1 MTERPILFSAP
12 MVRAIRDDSKTQ
24 TRRIVKRQLPF
35 CQPHPGGGWIF
46 ADAKLASED
55 VARYAIGAD
64 GMLCPYGQ
72 PGDVKPTR
80 FRDAAPPTN
89 GWYWVRWT
97 DADQERLV
105 WLVRVPDEPQDDPPE
120 TEAHRWVWSKSP
132 EDDPE
137 SIVLDI
143 ADPMSI
149 EWRRPGDMLWV
160 RETWA
165 LLRGADS
172 KEAYRGIPES
182 KPTKKN
188 TVFGMVPVPIYAADG
203 QRPDVVEPHCE
214 AHRPMRWKPSIHMP
228 RWASRITLEVLG
240 VRVERLQDISEE
252 DARAEGAALE
262 DGQWTDED
270 GTLRSDYRTA
280 FRRLRISIN
289 GQDSWDA
296 NPWVWVVEFRRL
308 P

>member
-12 MVRAIRDDSKTQ
+12 MVRAIRNGSKTQ
-24 TRRIVKRQLPF
+24 TRRMVKP
-35 CQPHPGGGWIF
+35 QPNLMPHHDPVRPEPRNGGRWVFMTHTDRPSYSWATGH
-46 ADAKLASED
+46 
-55 VARYAIGAD
+55 VR
-64 GMLCPYGQ
+64 CPYGQ

-97 DADQERLV
+97 DADQERLA
-105 WLVRVPDEPQDDPPE
+105 WLVRVPDEPQDTPPD

-132 EDDPE
+132 KDDPE

-160 RETWA
+160 RETWDWRNWSWSEDCRVRIA
-165 LLRGADS
+165 
-172 KEAYRGIPES
+172 
-182 KPTKKN
+182 
-188 TVFGMVPVPIYAADG
+188 YAADG
-203 QRPDVVEPHCE
+203 EQADRTSPVGWRPTIYNYE
-214 AHRPMRWKPSIHMP
+214 RWRPSIHMP

-252 DARAEGAALE
+252 DARAEGATLA

-280 FRRLRISIN
+280 FRRLWISIN